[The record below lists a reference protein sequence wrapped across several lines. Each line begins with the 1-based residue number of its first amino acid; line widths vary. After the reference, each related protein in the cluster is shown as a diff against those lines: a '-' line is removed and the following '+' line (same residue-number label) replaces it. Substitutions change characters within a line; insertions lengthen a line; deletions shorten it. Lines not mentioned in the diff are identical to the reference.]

1 MKKYSYLLPMTIM
14 ATVANVYGANRG
26 SDRPNVVFI
35 YADDIGYGD
44 LSCNGAT
51 TIHTPHV
58 ERLAANGIRF
68 TNAHAAAAT
77 STPSRYAMLTGEY
90 AWRRQ
95 GTGIA
100 AGNAGMIIR
109 PERYTREFVDAKG
122 AFTLSFLGEEH
133 KTAHKICGAKSG
145 RDIDKVAATGLT
157 PCFTDLGNPC
167 FEESRLTLEC
177 KTLYVTKM
185 DKDHFVDPA
194 LYEKWYSAM
203 AGNPHNVY
211 VAEILNAWER

>member
-1 MKKYSYLLPMTIM
+1 MKAIEPSLIKDNFIEIIGKEWMLVSAGDKDKFNMMT
-14 ATVANVYGANRG
+14 ASWGGAGFLWNK
-26 SDRPNVVFI
+26 PVVF
-35 YADDIGYGD
+35 
-44 LSCNGAT
+44 
-51 TIHTPHV
+51 V
-58 ERLAANGIRF
+58 F
-68 TNAHAAAAT
+68 
-77 STPSRYAMLTGEY
+77 
-90 AWRRQ
+90 
-95 GTGIA
+95 
-100 AGNAGMIIR
+100 IR

-133 KTAHKICGAKSG
+133 KDAHKICGSKSG
-145 RDIDKVAATGLT
+145 RDIDKVAATGLM
-157 PCFTDLGNPC
+157 PRFTDLGNPC

>member
-1 MKKYSYLLPMTIM
+1 MEQ
-14 ATVANVYGANRG
+14 AG
-26 SDRPNVVFI
+26 SV
-35 YADDIGYGD
+35 
-44 LSCNGAT
+44 
-51 TIHTPHV
+51 
-58 ERLAANGIRF
+58 RLY
-68 TNAHAAAAT
+68 
-77 STPSRYAMLTGEY
+77 PS
-90 AWRRQ
+90 
-95 GTGIA
+95 GTLYP
-100 AGNAGMIIR
+100 R
-109 PERYTREFVDAKG
+109 VCRCEG

-157 PCFTDLGNPC
+157 PYFTDLGNPC

>member
-1 MKKYSYLLPMTIM
+1 MKAINPNEIKDNFIELIGKEWMLVSAGDKDEFNMMT
-14 ATVANVYGANRG
+14 ASWGGVGFLWNK
-26 SDRPNVVFI
+26 PVVF
-35 YADDIGYGD
+35 
-44 LSCNGAT
+44 
-51 TIHTPHV
+51 V
-58 ERLAANGIRF
+58 F
-68 TNAHAAAAT
+68 
-77 STPSRYAMLTGEY
+77 
-90 AWRRQ
+90 
-95 GTGIA
+95 
-100 AGNAGMIIR
+100 IR

-133 KTAHKICGAKSG
+133 KAAHKICGSKSG
-145 RDIDKVAATGLT
+145 REIDKVAATGLT

-211 VAEILNAWER
+211 VAEIPGRDNLPALLKVRGRTHAGYPVQPIPSSRSICCVCVRKYFVSW

>member
-1 MKKYSYLLPMTIM
+1 MKAIEPSLVKDNFIEIIGKEWMLVSAGDKDKFNMMT
-14 ATVANVYGANRG
+14 ASWGGVGFLWNK
-26 SDRPNVVFI
+26 PVVF
-35 YADDIGYGD
+35 
-44 LSCNGAT
+44 
-51 TIHTPHV
+51 V
-58 ERLAANGIRF
+58 F
-68 TNAHAAAAT
+68 
-77 STPSRYAMLTGEY
+77 
-90 AWRRQ
+90 
-95 GTGIA
+95 
-100 AGNAGMIIR
+100 IR

-157 PCFTDLGNPC
+157 PYFTDLGNPC

-203 AGNPHNVY
+203 AGNPHKRLCGGNLKCLGEMISRSY
-211 VAEILNAWER
+211 GYPD

>member
-1 MKKYSYLLPMTIM
+1 MKKLEVKDLKENFFEAIGKEWMLVSAGDKDKFNMMT
-14 ATVANVYGANRG
+14 ASWGGVGFLWNK
-26 SDRPNVVFI
+26 PVVF
-35 YADDIGYGD
+35 
-44 LSCNGAT
+44 
-51 TIHTPHV
+51 V
-58 ERLAANGIRF
+58 F
-68 TNAHAAAAT
+68 
-77 STPSRYAMLTGEY
+77 
-90 AWRRQ
+90 
-95 GTGIA
+95 
-100 AGNAGMIIR
+100 IR

-133 KTAHKICGAKSG
+133 KAAHKICGSKSG
-145 RDIDKVAATGLT
+145 REIDKVAATGLT

>member
-1 MKKYSYLLPMTIM
+1 MKAIEPSLVKD
-14 ATVANVYGANRG
+14 N
-26 SDRPNVVFI
+26 FI
-35 YADDIGYGD
+35 EIIGK
-44 LSCNGAT
+44 
-51 TIHTPHV
+51 
-58 ERLAANGIRF
+58 EW
-68 TNAHAAAAT
+68 
-77 STPSRYAMLTGEY
+77 MLV
-90 AWRRQ
+90 
-95 GTGIA
+95 TGIA
-100 AGNAGMIIR
+100 DGDAASIIR

-157 PCFTDLGNPC
+157 PYFTDLGNPC

>member
-1 MKKYSYLLPMTIM
+1 MKAIEPSLVKDNFIEIIGKEWMLVSAGDKDKFNMMT
-14 ATVANVYGANRG
+14 ASWGGVGFLWNK
-26 SDRPNVVFI
+26 PVVF
-35 YADDIGYGD
+35 
-44 LSCNGAT
+44 
-51 TIHTPHV
+51 V
-58 ERLAANGIRF
+58 F
-68 TNAHAAAAT
+68 
-77 STPSRYAMLTGEY
+77 
-90 AWRRQ
+90 
-95 GTGIA
+95 
-100 AGNAGMIIR
+100 IR

-133 KTAHKICGAKSG
+133 
-145 RDIDKVAATGLT
+145 TGLT
-157 PCFTDLGNPC
+157 PYFTDLGNPC